1 MTIKNFIILFF
12 SVGLLAQTA
21 LAEDVEFCVGK
32 RVTRK
37 NCFRVDKEVIK
48 KFPESILGIA
58 LSDGLAG
65 ETLNPLEKNGPA
77 YFPLNKNVHPKV
89 FEEIL
94 YWMETSDASII
105 QGKIKKKEFSLNTIR
120 IQSQF
125 LLLPELY
132 EQIACPRNYV
142 FVPGNPLYKTPNAGN
157 DFCVMKYPAS
167 NHDEKGVAKSRMR
180 NLPWTSINRDE
191 AANAC
196 AQNGWRYHLMTN
208 SEWMTIARNIE
219 GNPKNWSA
227 GKVGEGFLSRGNSD
241 KPNPN
246 KASSPSQD
254 NDPYFDTGFND
265 WTHKRTH
272 LLSNDQMIW
281 DMAGNVW
288 QWVSD
293 TLVTGNYGKQGYTSD
308 YFNPQRAKELRLIFA
323 PNGLY
328 GRAQNTGIIDM
339 SNQEAVI
346 RGGSYLDKNHS
357 GIFAAKTSAA
367 STQSYINLG
376 FRCAYSLSE

>member
-1 MTIKNFIILFF
+1 MIIKNMILFF
-12 SVGLLAQTA
+12 SMGLLAQTA
-21 LAEDVEFCVGK
+21 LAEDVYFCAGNRQHCYTTK
-32 RVTRK
+32 K
-37 NCFRVDKEVIK
+37 AVIQS
-48 KFPESILGIA
+48 FPESYLAILISKDTVGA
-58 LSDGLAG
+58 A
-65 ETLNPLEKNGPA
+65 TKEKKGRTYYIVDPQ
-77 YFPLNKNVHPKV
+77 FVSGDV
-89 FEEIL
+89 FEQIL
-94 YWMETSDASII
+94 FWMGTGDASII

-120 IQSQF
+120 THAQF

-157 DFCVMKYPAS
+157 DFCVMKYTAS
-167 NHDEKGVAKSRMR
+167 NHDEKGVAKSRMG
-180 NLPWTSINRDE
+180 NLPWTNINRDDGVK
-191 AANAC
+191 AC
-196 AQNGWRYHLMTN
+196 AANGWRYHLMTN